1 MLIDYLYRYKSFFS
15 LSFAII
21 FSITSL
27 LWQKNPF
34 TYTTLFFA
42 KISEQANY
50 FLKNILNFPLEVITT
65 ISEYRVLK
73 EKYEKAI
80 EELEKYKSQKEKYEI
95 LLKENQKLR
104 EILNFENTSIYPE
117 IKAQVLGI
125 RLNSI
130 TPRIIVNKGK
140 KHNIKPFMPVIAFTN
155 DENHIPIRAV
165 VGITA
170 IVQENTS
177 IIQPLQ
183 HPQMKLGVKIENTNQ
198 WAILEGNNHSLKL
211 LKLNYISNVNI
222 SKTVYY
228 SENTLDIYNSRIV
241 TSGND
246 GIFPPNLLVG
256 KVISKVQHQEE
267 GFSIAYVEPYMSIDK
282 LDFVIII
289 SKEPEEWLPLL
300 QQEEEKEII
309 QTPFSN
315 DLIPETLVAIS
326 KRAENKNGAKST
338 EKQNKTETTE
348 NTEKLEITES
358 HRKKILNPNDPFQN

>member
-1 MLIDYLYRYKSFFS
+1 MIIEYLHKYKSLLS
-15 LSFAII
+15 LSFSIL

-34 TYTTLFFA
+34 TYTTLYFA
-42 KISEQANY
+42 KITEQANY
-50 FLKNILNFPLEVITT
+50 FIKNIFNFPFQVIST
-65 ISEYRVLK
+65 ISEYKILR
-73 EKYEKAI
+73 EKYEKSI
-80 EELEKYKSQKEKYEI
+80 EELEKYKSQKEKYEV
-95 LLKENQKLR
+95 LLKENQKFR
-104 EILNFENTSIYPE
+104 EILDFETNTIYPE
-117 IKAQVLGI
+117 IKAKVLGI

-155 DENHIPIRAV
+155 DENRIPIRAV

-170 IVQENTS
+170 IVQDNTS

-211 LKLNYISNVNI
+211 LKLKYISNTYKT
-222 SKTVYY
+222 KTVYY
-228 SENTLDIYNSRIV
+228 SENIQDIYNSRVV

-256 KVISKVQHQEE
+256 KVVSKVQDEEE
-267 GFSIAYVEPYMSIDK
+267 GFNIGYVEPYISLDQ

-289 SKEPEEWLPLL
+289 SKEPEEWHSLL
-300 QQEEEKEII
+300 QEEKEMIQTPFGNDIIPETLITTQKKLENKNEKTNSKERQNNTQITKSSEKEII
-309 QTPFSN
+309 
-315 DLIPETLVAIS
+315 ES
-326 KRAENKNGAKST
+326 K
-338 EKQNKTETTE
+338 
-348 NTEKLEITES
+348 
-358 HRKKILNPNDPFQN
+358 RKKIFNPNDPFQY